1 MNGHKKQEA
10 ESDKML
16 VSYFKDVFLLQ
27 TGLSNLPLFTSLHRY
42 TEQCIDVDGWLSC
55 SCVTGIPGKVFL
67 FALWLVFKFCSDTTA
82 TTKVA

>member
-42 TEQCIDVDGWLSC
+42 TEQCIDVDG
-55 SCVTGIPGKVFL
+55 
-67 FALWLVFKFCSDTTA
+67 
-82 TTKVA
+82 